1 LIRLPPGCAINY
13 EVTIVVHDMP
23 KEFLTWWQ
31 EIGGLLTYDNYYD
44 SKGRAVQT
52 PFLYYG
58 RGRLSHR
65 SAGNPEFLIRFR
77 AEDANVALM
86 MLMRWDNLII
96 SHNMREVERMKELHN
111 DY

>member
-1 LIRLPPGCAINY
+1 
-13 EVTIVVHDMP
+13 MP
-23 KEFLTWWQ
+23 KEFLDWWQ
-31 EIGGLLTYDNYYD
+31 EIGGLVSHSEYYD
-44 SKGRAVQT
+44 AKGRTVRL
-52 PFLYYG
+52 PIIRYG
-58 RGRLSHR
+58 IGRPSHK